1 MKKVKIIAE
10 IGWNH
15 MGDMSLAKQMILAAK
30 DSGAD
35 YVKFQTWSVSKLKPG
50 PWDED
55 GRLEIYKKAEL
66 TKEMHYELKEFSSEN
81 KIGFFSSIFNVNDVN
96 FLSELQPEIIK
107 IPSHEI
113 YNVEL
118 LKECAKNFETI
129 LVSTGASYWHEI
141 EKIPSLIPNKKLVLM
156 HCVSSYPCD
165 YDRVNMKRLEDLSEL
180 SNARL
185 GYSGHHPDITD
196 AMLAISAG
204 CEYVEKHFTI
214 DNDLP
219 GRDNKFAIL
228 PKKMKLLSDFR
239 DAVEEMNEYHGRDF
253 QDIEYDTVQNYR
265 GRWSK

>member
-1 MKKVKIIAE
+1 MKKIKIIAE

-15 MGDMSLAKQMILAAK
+15 MGDLSLAKKMTLAAR

-35 YVKFQTWSVSKLKPG
+35 YVKFQTWSVSNLKPG
-50 PWDED
+50 PWDDD
-55 GRLEIYKKAEL
+55 GRLDIYKKAEL
-66 TKEMHYELKEFSSEN
+66 TKEMHYELKEYASEN
-81 KIGFFSSIFNVNDVN
+81 NIGFFSSVFNIQDVD
-96 FLSELQPEIIK
+96 FLSRLQPEIIK

-113 YNVEL
+113 HNIEL
-118 LKECAKNFETI
+118 IAECAEKFETI

-141 EKIPSLIPNKKLVLM
+141 ERIPALISDKRLVLM

-165 YDRVNMKRLEDLSEL
+165 HRRVNMRRLEDLSKL

-185 GYSGHHPDITD
+185 GYSGHHPDISD
-196 AMLAISAG
+196 AMLAISVG
-204 CEYVEKHFTI
+204 CEYIEKHFTI

-228 PKKMKLLSDFR
+228 PEKLKALSDYR
-239 DAVEEMNEYHGRDF
+239 DAVEEMNLYHGKDF
-253 QDIEYDTVQNYR
+253 QDIEKDTVQNYR